1 MCDGERLARTRPFGR
16 VLRMAA
22 IASAF
27 GALPPAPLLAA
38 PPGEPPRDVA
48 HAVKASTV
56 PDELAEGLSLRVA
69 MVAMFGAYDSVL
81 GGVLWTAAGLTGDPA
96 WRNGSP
102 LFVRP
107 HAVRRFTEGRRERVL
122 LVTHTLDL
130 DGGRIVPPGAS
141 CHACSVLVG
150 MALFERKSGDGWR
163 PIAIS
168 QGATRAGSWGAMPQ
182 AEIVGNF
189 AAPALR
195 IDDGYMAQGQMSE
208 WTTIV
213 RYSKGQ
219 FRPRIVSTR
228 RSCVGGPPC
237 VTTSDKPVG
246 TPASPGR
253 RP

>member
-1 MCDGERLARTRPFGR
+1 
-16 VLRMAA
+16 
-22 IASAF
+22 
-27 GALPPAPLLAA
+27 
-38 PPGEPPRDVA
+38 
-48 HAVKASTV
+48 
-56 PDELAEGLSLRVA
+56 
-69 MVAMFGAYDSVL
+69 
-81 GGVLWTAAGLTGDPA
+81 
-96 WRNGSP
+96 
-102 LFVRP
+102 
-107 HAVRRFTEGRRERVL
+107 
-122 LVTHTLDL
+122 
-130 DGGRIVPPGAS
+130 
-141 CHACSVLVG
+141 
-150 MALFERKSGDGWR
+150 
-163 PIAIS
+163 
-168 QGATRAGSWGAMPQ
+168 MPQ